1 MNSECI
7 SQIPDSEAYQYSER
21 SRKLPPGLFS
31 WIKPLWRTPD
41 TFVLD
46 HSSLDAFLFLRFLK
60 MLIIIS
66 LVGCVLTWPILL
78 PLHATGGGGLT
89 ELDRVAFGNLV
100 SPRRYYVHA
109 LLACIYFG
117 ELIQCEMAKLTLP
130 GFILYMVVRE
140 CIYCVNIRQ
149 AYLMA
154 PFYAERQSSRTVL
167 FTCVPREYLYEARLR
182 ATFGNGVKKVWLPRD
197 SEDLEHLVKER
208 DQTAFRLE
216 KAEIAL
222 IMAANVAK
230 SKAIGDASKAKVV
243 TSEEEVE
250 RRRRSAE

>member
-1 MNSECI
+1 
-7 SQIPDSEAYQYSER
+7 
-21 SRKLPPGLFS
+21 
-31 WIKPLWRTPD
+31 
-41 TFVLD
+41 
-46 HSSLDAFLFLRFLK
+46 
-60 MLIIIS
+60 
-66 LVGCVLTWPILL
+66 
-78 PLHATGGGGLT
+78 
-89 ELDRVAFGNLV
+89 
-100 SPRRYYVHA
+100 
-109 LLACIYFG
+109 
-117 ELIQCEMAKLTLP
+117 
-130 GFILYMVVRE
+130 MVVRE

-197 SEDLEHLVKER
+197 GDDLEKLVKER

-222 IMAANVAK
+222 IMAANA
-230 SKAIGDASKAKVV
+230 AKAKDVGDSFEEKSL